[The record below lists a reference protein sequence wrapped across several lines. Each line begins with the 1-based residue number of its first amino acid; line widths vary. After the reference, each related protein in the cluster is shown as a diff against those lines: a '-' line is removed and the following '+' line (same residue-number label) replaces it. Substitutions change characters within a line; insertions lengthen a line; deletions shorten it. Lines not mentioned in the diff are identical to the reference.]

1 MYTFILENVQE
12 SSPKLTKMAYLKK
25 IMLHF
30 KLLTI
35 VADQV
40 VDTILVVSLFL
51 MQEHWFAL
59 VYLAVDIFPAVVVM
73 WHMFQRKRSWK
84 VLVCHILSLHFNL
97 DICEFN

>member
-1 MYTFILENVQE
+1 VGNPIKLCLLYLYMYTSISEDVQE

-30 KLLTI
+30 KLFTI

-51 MQEHWFAL
+51 MQE
-59 VYLAVDIFPAVVVM
+59 VT
-73 WHMFQRKRSWK
+73 
-84 VLVCHILSLHFNL
+84 CNL
-97 DICEFN
+97 